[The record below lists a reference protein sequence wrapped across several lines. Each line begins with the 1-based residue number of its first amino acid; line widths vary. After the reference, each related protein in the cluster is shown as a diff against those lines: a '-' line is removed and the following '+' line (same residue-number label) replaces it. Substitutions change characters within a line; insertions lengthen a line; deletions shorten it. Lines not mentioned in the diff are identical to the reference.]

1 MPCAVC
7 LHICDIIHLLFH
19 PLSEELLKVRSTI
32 PNFPFPPLRP
42 RIFFLSKCEGSH
54 TLSFIASDEAS
65 FRTLKSV
72 KNEFVYA
79 SVTPL
84 REIGHI
90 FRNLLKHS
98 LIIHYSGTSLF
109 PDNTPFQPLF
119 RILVERRLYSGVSLA
134 WLLIPWFKPAPFI
147 SIRSVCIFP
156 LLSYHGFTFT
166 SF

>member
-1 MPCAVC
+1 PAAGLSRGFEEPHPRYFSSIKHERVHPNQVFQVSMPCAVC

-98 LIIHYSGTSLF
+98 LII
-109 PDNTPFQPLF
+109 
-119 RILVERRLYSGVSLA
+119 
-134 WLLIPWFKPAPFI
+134 
-147 SIRSVCIFP
+147 
-156 LLSYHGFTFT
+156 
-166 SF
+166 